1 MDFFKALFSWK
12 LWLNILIGAI
22 IIVGLWFFSF
32 NWLNSFTNHNVEV
45 KVPDLSKMNIQQAMA
60 ELENLGLEY
69 SVDSVRFSEDYK
81 PYAVLD
87 YYPIA
92 GSAVKPGRKIF
103 IKSNPR
109 TWQPVE
115 LPNLID
121 KSKRLAFTQLTMRH
135 FVVGDTIYVKDPAKD
150 AVLKVLYNGQ
160 EVAAGTLLPRGSR
173 VDLVLGKGFDLDVSV
188 PNLVGLT
195 LDEARATIAENFFE
209 LGNINFLGASKD
221 TLSATVVYQDPP
233 FGDIYDQGLP
243 ISVWLSTDM
252 VSNLSKQIDSLDI
265 VFRRK
270 MKKED
275 SLYYKSI
282 QKSKNID
289 ISNLPEEI
297 RNQVKN
303 DDAARNNLNKPKNK
317 KQTNKPKI
325 DTTGIIID

>member
-1 MDFFKALFSWK
+1 MNFLKALFSWK
-12 LWLNILIGAI
+12 LWLNIIIGAI
-22 IIVGLWFFSF
+22 IIVGLWVFSF

-45 KVPDLSKMNIQQAMA
+45 KVPDLSQMNIQQAMA
-60 ELENLGLEY
+60 ELDNLGLEY

-81 PYAVLD
+81 PFAVLD
-87 YYPIA
+87 YYPTA
-92 GSAVKPGRKIF
+92 GSSVKPGRKIF
-103 IKSNPR
+103 IKSNPK

-135 FVVGDTIYVKDPAKD
+135 FVVGDTIYIKDPAKD
-150 AVLKVLYNGQ
+150 AVLKVLYNGN
-160 EVAAGTLLPRGSR
+160 EVAPGTFLPRGSR
-173 VDLVLGKGFDLDVSV
+173 VDLVLGKGFDLDVAV

-195 LDEARATIAENFFE
+195 LEEAKATIKENFFE
-209 LGNINFLGASKD
+209 LGKVNFLGAGRD
-221 TLSATVVYQDPP
+221 TLAATVVYQDPP
-233 FGDIYDQGLP
+233 FGDVYDQGLP
-243 ISVWLSTDM
+243 ISVWISTDM
-252 VSNLSKQIDSLDI
+252 LSNLSEQIDSLDI

-275 SLYYKSI
+275 SLYYKSV

-289 ISNLPEEI
+289 ISNLPESI

-303 DDAARNNLNKPKNK
+303 DEAVKNNLKKKETPK
-317 KQTNKPKI
+317 KPKI